1 METIRQHGTNK
12 LILLMLGP
20 TAKLRASDLAYEGYW
35 AIDIGHIDSEYE
47 WYKMGVNHKTKLRNK
62 YTAEFNLDYNIEL
75 QHDDVYDREIVAML
89 SE

>member
-1 METIRQHGTNK
+1 
-12 LILLMLGP
+12 
-20 TAKLRASDLAYEGYW
+20 
-35 AIDIGHIDSEYE
+35 
-47 WYKMGVNHKTKLRNK
+47 MGVNHKTKLRNK